1 MKCPH
6 KKNGPNWI
14 PWKNNCYSFQLVGS
28 RWESYNQGHIEN
40 TCKNLRKNLIIL
52 VTRHSSAWLKLL
64 MMVCVYVSDADA
76 DILTIRNTQENE
88 FIKSQLLPFE
98 SLVQFVWLG
107 LFKDNNGGYE
117 YLCLVDV
124 LFLVVLLPKLLG
136 IDPSFSPLRQMGQ
149 SHQGKEKKQEHLCD

>member
-1 MKCPH
+1 
-6 KKNGPNWI
+6 
-14 PWKNNCYSFQLVGS
+14 
-28 RWESYNQGHIEN
+28 
-40 TCKNLRKNLIIL
+40 
-52 VTRHSSAWLKLL
+52 
-64 MMVCVYVSDADA
+64 MVCVYVSDADA

-149 SHQGKEKKQEHLCD
+149 SHQGKEKNRNIFVTRKNWRWPNHWIEMFFAFGD